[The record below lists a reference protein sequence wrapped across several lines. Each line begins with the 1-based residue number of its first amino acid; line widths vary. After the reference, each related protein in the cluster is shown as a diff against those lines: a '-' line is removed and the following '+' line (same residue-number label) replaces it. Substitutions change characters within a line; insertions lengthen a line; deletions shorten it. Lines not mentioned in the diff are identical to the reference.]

1 MQRTVT
7 VEIELEAE
15 RPSQRGRTLVA
26 VGVLGPR
33 VAKIRVSSE
42 YHARQVAATVDA
54 DGVAI

>member
-1 MQRTVT
+1 MTRTVT

-15 RPSQRGRTLVA
+15 RPSQRGQTLVA

-42 YHARQVAATVDA
+42 YHARQSLLAIDA
-54 DGVAI
+54 EGVAV